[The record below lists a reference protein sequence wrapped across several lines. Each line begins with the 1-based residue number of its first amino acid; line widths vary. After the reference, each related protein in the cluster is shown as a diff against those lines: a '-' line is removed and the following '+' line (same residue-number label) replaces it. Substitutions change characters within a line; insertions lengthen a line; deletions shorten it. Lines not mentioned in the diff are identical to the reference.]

1 MCVCTCRSAG
11 AVSLALLPDWLTQ
24 TPASRKRHRWS
35 SLSAHVARFSV
46 ILNTPTHK
54 HTDKHPSLFSSS
66 LARRIAPCL
75 TVHPLPGPVRFMS
88 CPGFHFKETACW
100 PICMQSPPY
109 FPSTSYPPAKSPGLK
124 LGHSYLPP
132 SPHQL
137 LLFCVRSGLGLL
149 CSGPTADNTAPLS

>member
-100 PICMQSPPY
+100 PICMQSPPT
-109 FPSTSYPPAKSPGLK
+109 FP
-124 LGHSYLPP
+124 LPLA
-132 SPHQL
+132 L
-137 LLFCVRSGLGLL
+137 LLKVQASSWGTVTCHPP
-149 CSGPTADNTAPLS
+149 PTNSSSSVWGQV